1 MNSTIT
7 DPVLITTYGVPFYLW
22 IFLAVISL
30 VFFFYGIDRL
40 QNKAFPATVA
50 LLFAF
55 ITNTVTGK
63 LASIT
68 YYPENIAIV
77 TNETVGLVN
86 EIAIVPTVT
95 LLNYAYISKIFYGL
109 GVISM
114 LICLYSALRCV
125 GLIGASIA
133 ENE

>member
-1 MNSTIT
+1 MNVIT
-7 DPVLITTYGVPFYLW
+7 TNPILITTVGVPFYLW
-22 IFLAVISL
+22 VFLAAISL
-30 VFFFYGIDRL
+30 LFFFYGIDRL

-50 LLFAF
+50 LLFSF
-55 ITNTVTGK
+55 VTNTVTGK

-68 YYPENIAIV
+68 YYPENVTIV
-77 TNETVGLVN
+77 TNETVGIVN
-86 EIAIVPTVT
+86 EIAVVPTVT
-95 LLNYAYISKIFYGL
+95 LLNYTYISQIFYGL
-109 GVISM
+109 GVISL

>member
-1 MNSTIT
+1 MDVIT
-7 DPVLITTYGVPFYLW
+7 TNPVLIATYGIPFYLW
-22 IFLAVISL
+22 VFLAVISL

-55 ITNTVTGK
+55 VTNTVTGK

-68 YYPENIAIV
+68 YYPENVAIV
-77 TNETVGLVN
+77 TNETVGIVN
-86 EIAIVPTVT
+86 EIAVAPTVT
-95 LLNYAYISKIFYGL
+95 LLNYVYISQIFYGL

-114 LICLYSALRCV
+114 LLCFYSALRCV
-125 GLIGASIA
+125 GLIGATIS
-133 ENE
+133 ESE